1 MKKYQIIYAE
11 NMIKKLDSIFDR
23 KTTFQFCP
31 MSFFAAQHYKGHILI
46 EGNENA
52 LHPQI
57 IAHEYAHRI
66 TRRKAGKDPH
76 TKTYFAHYK
85 LICRHLGIEPIYMSK
100 EACENHRQDLN
111 LGQ

>member
-1 MKKYQIIYAE
+1 MPNKQEEIARAT
-11 NMIKKLDSIFDR
+11 IKRLDSIFNK
-23 KTTFQFCP
+23 KT
-31 MSFFAAQHYKGHILI
+31 SFRFILTSFPFDAQYDNGHILI

-66 TRRKAGKDPH
+66 TRRRAGKQPH

-85 LICRHLGIEPIYMSK
+85 LVCLHLGIEPIYMSI
-100 EACENHRQDLN
+100 EDCMNLRQDLN
-111 LGQ
+111 L